1 MRDLAFAEE
10 FSGYAARVRHMNSF
24 RAVFCRFFGI
34 VVVCLCLA
42 AEPAV
47 GVQFR
52 VYVGTNTASGSISN
66 GIYTCLFDAETGK
79 LSEPELAIELASPSF
94 LAVHPSRKFLYAV
107 NAPSKGQDTA
117 SGGTTAMQIHEDGTL
132 TKLNEQ
138 PSFGG
143 ACHCNVDATGHTF
156 LIANYTGGNVVAYPI
171 AADGKLGE
179 ATCNIHHEDPSR
191 EDAAELRPRAHSIN
205 LSSDNRF
212 AYATDLGLDKIFIY
226 ELDAK
231 QSTLS
236 PADPPSVSVARGGGP
251 RHFSIHPSGNFA
263 YTNNETTL
271 VATAFSRNATTGA
284 LTVIQD
290 ITTIP
295 HGHEG
300 SKSTAECLCHP
311 SGRFLYI
318 SNRGPDSITVY
329 SINQLTGL
337 LSWVENEPTGGK
349 TPRNFFIEPGGKWL
363 LAENQDSDSVV
374 VFEINQETGSLS
386 PTGDS
391 IKVGKPVCIRMVT
404 VE

>member
-1 MRDLAFAEE
+1 
-10 FSGYAARVRHMNSF
+10 MNSF
-24 RAVFCRFFGI
+24 RAFSLRLYGL
-34 VVVCLCLA
+34 VVVSLCVA
-42 AEPAV
+42 AAPAV

-52 VYVGTNTASGSISN
+52 AYVGTSTGRGSISQ
-66 GIYTCLFDAETGK
+66 GIYTFLFDSETGK

-94 LAVHPSRKFLYAV
+94 LAVHPSGKFLYAV
-107 NAPSKGQDTA
+107 NARSEGPDPK
-117 SGGTTAMQIHEDGTL
+117 SGGTTAMKINADGTL

-171 AADGKLGE
+171 GTDGKLGE
-179 ATCNIHHEDPSR
+179 ATCNIHHEDPTR

-212 AYATDLGLDKIFIY
+212 AYAADLGLDMIFIY
-226 ELDAK
+226 ELDAEH
-231 QSTLS
+231 STLS

-251 RHFSIHPSGNFA
+251 RHFAIHPSGNFA
-263 YTNNETTL
+263 YTNNETSL
-271 VATAFSRNATTGA
+271 VATAFSRNAQTGA

-329 SINQLTGL
+329 SINQETGL

-349 TPRNFFIEPGGKWL
+349 APRNFFIEPGGKWL

-374 VFEINQETGSLS
+374 VFEIDQETGSLS
-386 PTGDS
+386 PSGDS
-391 IKVGKPVCIRMVT
+391 IKVGKPVCIRMVPA
-404 VE
+404 E